1 MPSARCWPLASS
13 HWPLR
18 IVSGQWLEASSQGP
32 GLYFRHDARRS
43 PLRMT
48 LLKTFVLA
56 IALLCSATLVHAQ
69 SDSASK
75 ATLEEALRVA
85 QETAD
90 LLDPR
95 AAATRSLKD
104 LQAAQRDGQ
113 RDSISANIKKHLR
126 AVLEAD
132 DGLTADLKD
141 LPISRVDAPD
151 GKFRLLTWNVPY
163 SNGTHAYEGFLLVHE
178 KKRPVLFELRDMT
191 EKIEN
196 APFKM
201 LGPDFW
207 YGTLY
212 YTVVPVK
219 RGGKTW
225 YTLLGWKG
233 HSNVESRKVIEVLS
247 FKGGV
252 PQFGAPLFGEGR
264 AKRTREIFGFSFQ
277 ASMSLKWEQS
287 FNRIVLDHLSPMKPE
302 FAGQAAFMGPD
313 LSYDAYVWEKDHWL
327 YQRDVDVRQEDQ
339 SKPWNKP
346 PRE

>member
-1 MPSARCWPLASS
+1 MKARLHLLSLALLLAS
-13 HWPLR
+13 PFC
-18 IVSGQWLEASSQGP
+18 A
-32 GLYFRHDARRS
+32 
-43 PLRMT
+43 M
-48 LLKTFVLA
+48 
-56 IALLCSATLVHAQ
+56 AQ
-69 SDSASK
+69 ADSAQK
-75 ATLEEALRVA
+75 AALDQAVRTV

-90 LLDPR
+90 LLDPH
-95 AAATRSLKD
+95 AAAIRSLKE
-104 LQAAQRDGQ
+104 LQGAQRDAQ
-113 RDSISANIKKHLR
+113 RDSISSDIKKRLR
-126 AVLEAD
+126 MVLDAD
-132 DGLTADLKD
+132 DAMTADLRD
-141 LPISRVDAPD
+141 LPMSRVDAPD

-163 SNGTHAYEGFLLVHE
+163 TNGSHRFEGFLLVQD
-178 KKRPVLFELRDMT
+178 KKRRVLYELRDMT

-196 APFKM
+196 ASFKM
-201 LGPDFW
+201 LGPDYW
-207 YGTLY
+207 YGALY

-233 HSNVESRKVIEVLS
+233 QSNVETRKVIEVLS
-247 FKGGV
+247 FKGAV

-264 AKRTREIFGFSFQ
+264 VRRTREIFGFSFQ

-287 FNRIVLDHLSPMKPE
+287 FTRIVLDHLSPMKPE

-346 PRE
+346 PKE

>member
-1 MPSARCWPLASS
+1 MKACLPLLSLVLLLAS
-13 HWPLR
+13 P
-18 IVSGQWLEASSQGP
+18 
-32 GLYFRHDARRS
+32 F
-43 PLRMT
+43 
-48 LLKTFVLA
+48 
-56 IALLCSATLVHAQ
+56 SAMAQ
-69 SDSASK
+69 ADSAQK
-75 ATLEEALRVA
+75 AALDQAVRTV

-90 LLDPR
+90 LLDPH
-95 AAATRSLKD
+95 AAAIRSLKE
-104 LQAAQRDGQ
+104 LQSAQRDAQ
-113 RDSISANIKKHLR
+113 RDSVSSDIKKRLR
-126 AVLEAD
+126 MVLDAD
-132 DGLTADLKD
+132 DAMTADLRD
-141 LPISRVDAPD
+141 LPMSRVDAPD

-163 SNGTHAYEGFLLVHE
+163 TNGSHRFEGFLLVQD
-178 KKRPVLFELRDMT
+178 KKRRVLYELRDMT

-196 APFKM
+196 ASFKM
-201 LGPDFW
+201 LGPDYW
-207 YGTLY
+207 YGALY

-233 HSNVESRKVIEVLS
+233 QSNVETRKVIEVLS
-247 FKGGV
+247 FKGAV

-264 AKRTREIFGFSFQ
+264 VKRTREIFGFSFQ

-287 FNRIVLDHLSPMKPE
+287 FTRIVLDHLSPMKPE

-346 PRE
+346 PKE

>member
-1 MPSARCWPLASS
+1 L
-13 HWPLR
+13 
-18 IVSGQWLEASSQGP
+18 V
-32 GLYFRHDARRS
+32 
-43 PLRMT
+43 
-48 LLKTFVLA
+48 
-56 IALLCSATLVHAQ
+56 LLCAVRVGAQ
-69 SDSASK
+69 SDSAHK
-75 ATLEEALRVA
+75 AALDEAVRVV

-90 LLDPR
+90 LLDPH
-95 AAATRSLKD
+95 AAVIRSLKE
-104 LQAAQRDGQ
+104 LQDAQRDGQ

-132 DGLTADLKD
+132 DALTADLKD
-141 LPISRVDAPD
+141 LPMSRVDAPD
-151 GKFRLLTWNVPY
+151 GKFRLLTWNVP
-163 SNGTHAYEGFLLVHE
+163 HADGSHLFVGFLLVQE
-178 KKRPVLFELRDMT
+178 KKRNVLYELRDMT

-207 YGTLY
+207 YGALY
-212 YTVVPVK
+212 YTVVPVRK
-219 RGGKTW
+219 GGKTW

-233 HSNVESRKVIEVLS
+233 FSNVESRKVIEVLS

-264 AKRTREIFGFSFQ
+264 VKRTREIFGFSFQ

-346 PRE
+346 PKE